1 MKRVGVLLVV
11 LVLIW
16 SFVGTAKKDVYLQ
29 GKEVAFR
36 YSGIDGTIS
45 IEAQSDNYSYRFSM
59 DAGSF
64 SGYFSGDSLSFAHD
78 YSYENGQSLSLVQ
91 TKDGTIGSVATVGE
105 DMGVSERFSTSGNKS
120 MLWVH
125 VAIEA
130 EDEKI
135 EEEKGSLPPPKPMPV
150 IVSGYL
156 RDDQGNII
164 GGYFENI
171 GNADFKG
178 EISFRAGLSYS
189 TGWVAESV
197 AQFLKGS
204 SPLMVLKPKDR
215 IEFLIVPTPGA
226 YTFVFPSI
234 IQNDLP
240 ISFSVASP
248 PADAPAVE
256 NFKDMIYNWW
266 TGYKD
271 PEPDVDY
278 IYTKVVIDKK
288 GVGFFFPIQPYF
300 PPPR

>member
-1 MKRVGVLLVV
+1 
-11 LVLIW
+11 
-16 SFVGTAKKDVYLQ
+16 
-29 GKEVAFR
+29 
-36 YSGIDGTIS
+36 
-45 IEAQSDNYSYRFSM
+45 
-59 DAGSF
+59 
-64 SGYFSGDSLSFAHD
+64 
-78 YSYENGQSLSLVQ
+78 
-91 TKDGTIGSVATVGE
+91 
-105 DMGVSERFSTSGNKS
+105 
-120 MLWVH
+120 
-125 VAIEA
+125 
-130 EDEKI
+130 
-135 EEEKGSLPPPKPMPV
+135 
-150 IVSGYL
+150 
-156 RDDQGNII
+156 
-164 GGYFENI
+164 
-171 GNADFKG
+171 
-178 EISFRAGLSYS
+178 
-189 TGWVAESV
+189 
-197 AQFLKGS
+197 
-204 SPLMVLKPKDR
+204 MVLKPKDR